1 MQDRPVLSYKIV
13 DKRIGQEWPMPAY
26 ETDGSAGL
34 DIRACV
40 DEPKELK
47 PGDVMLISSG
57 LSIHIGRS
65 DLCAMLLPRSG
76 LGHKNGLILGNGTGL
91 IDSDYQGTWFV
102 SMWNRGK
109 ESFIIEPGMRI
120 AQMVFVPVVQ
130 ISLKEVTDFSETAR
144 GAGGFGHS
152 GTI

>member
-1 MQDRPVLSYKIV
+1 MENRPTLSYKII
-13 DKRIGQEWPMPAY
+13 DKRIGQQWPMPAY
-26 ETDGSAGL
+26 ETEGAAGL
-34 DIRACV
+34 DIRACI

-47 PGDVMLISSG
+47 PDEVLLVSSG
-57 LSIHIGRS
+57 LSIHIGRP

-109 ESFIIEPGMRI
+109 ESFVIEPGMRI
-120 AQMVFVPVVQ
+120 AQMVFVPIVQ
-130 ISLKEVTDFSETAR
+130 VTLVEVENFSETNR
-144 GAGGFGHS
+144 GSGGFGHS
-152 GTI
+152 GTL